1 MRRPIVG
8 MLVLIVG
15 VIDVAL
21 SAVLF
26 VDQLTAI
33 AKAGF
38 VGAVM
43 FGERAGP
50 EAAALWFAVKGV
62 LLVIVGVLARGYE
75 RLGRSLPRGPGWLRA
90 GLGLIGGLVAR
101 QCRGSGCTSCSAC
114 SGSSS
119 LALSTPAER
128 CNAARAICD

>member
-26 VDQLTAI
+26 ADQLTGI

-75 RLGRSLPRGPGWLRA
+75 RLGRSLPRGPGWLLA
-90 GLGLIGGLVAR
+90 ALGLIGGLVAPVSGFWVYLVLGVLWIVESR
-101 QCRGSGCTSCSAC
+101 AVQTRG
-114 SGSSS
+114 
-119 LALSTPAER
+119 PV
-128 CNAARAICD
+128 

>member
-8 MLVLIVG
+8 TLVLIVG

-26 VDQLTAI
+26 ADQLTGI

-38 VGAVM
+38 VGVVM

-62 LLVIVGVLARGYE
+62 LLVIVGVIARGYE
-75 RLGRSLPRGPGWLRA
+75 RLGRSLPRGPGWLLA
-90 GLGLIGGLVAR
+90 TLGLVGGLVAPVSGFWVYLVLGVLWIVESHSE
-101 QCRGSGCTSCSAC
+101 QARGQ
-114 SGSSS
+114 
-119 LALSTPAER
+119 L
-128 CNAARAICD
+128 